1 MHAQDVKRAG
11 QVIGGSSGE
20 KKRIPEAGGD
30 EYNAVMEHTRF
41 AALARRHGVLL
52 LVQFGSSVSGKTHAS
67 SDLDLAVLL
76 ERAPESWQAQADLLA
91 DLQAL
96 FPGKEVDVSLV
107 NRADPL
113 FLRKI
118 TEQCRLLYGPAERLH
133 ELKIYAFKRYQDH
146 RRFLAMEREYVTRK
160 LRAQVR

>member
-1 MHAQDVKRAG
+1 MAR
-11 QVIGGSSGE
+11 S
-20 KKRIPEAGGD
+20 
-30 EYNAVMEHTRF
+30 RF
-41 AALARRHGVLL
+41 AELAQKHGVLL
-52 LVQFGSSVSGKTHAS
+52 LVQFGSSVSGKVHPS
-67 SDLDLAVLL
+67 SDLDVAVLL
-76 ERAPESWQAQADLLA
+76 EHAPESWQAHADLIA

-96 FPGKEVDVSLV
+96 FPSQEVDVSLI

-118 TEQCRLLYGPAERLH
+118 TERCRLLYGPEERLH

-160 LRAQVR
+160 LRAQGR